1 MRTGIATVCLA
12 GTLREKMQ
20 ACAIAGFDGIEIF
33 EQDLVTSPL
42 RPEDVR
48 KLAAD
53 LGLSL
58 DLYQPFRDFDSVGED
73 LLTANLRRA
82 DAKFRLMSRLGMDTM
97 LLCSNVGT
105 ATVDDDELRAA
116 QLSRLA
122 ELAGEHGVRVAYEAL
137 AWGKYVN
144 DYEHA
149 HRLVEMVDHPNL
161 GTCLDSFHILSRDWD
176 TAPIEAFKAEKIF
189 FVQVADAPKLSMDVL
204 SWSRHYRVF
213 PGEGQFE
220 LAKFMG
226 HVVRAGYTGPVSLE
240 VFNDVF
246 RQSDVERTA
255 VDAMR
260 SLIWLEEQSATWLE
274 ANPATT
280 EDQVTGGATGQ
291 TPGAARRR
299 YPMELA
305 TLPRVAEP
313 AGFNFA
319 EVRAGDTTGLEA
331 LLGQLG
337 FAFNGRHRTKN
348 VQLWTMGHA
357 RVIINEEP
365 SAVGTAVNAASAAA
379 ISAGQPAS
387 AAAISA
393 GQPASAADISALGFD
408 VDSPVIAAAR
418 AQQLKAPAVPRK
430 SQANEEIFQGFA
442 APDSTEIF
450 LCQGNP
456 DGTAAWTR
464 EFGEIPEVPAA
475 GPACGSAVI
484 DHVNLAQ
491 PWQHFDEAVLFYT
504 SALALEPQ
512 PYAEV
517 ASPTGLVR
525 SQVMLTQDRG
535 VRLVLNLAPLLQQ
548 EAAAGTSGTAA
559 SGIGQRRT
567 YQEHVAFAVDDL
579 VATARA
585 ARDRGLDFLQ
595 IPANY
600 YEDLDARFALDA
612 EFLAT
617 LRELNLLYDRDADG
631 EFLHFYTA
639 TVGSVFFEMVE
650 RRGAY
655 DGYGAPN
662 APVRHAVQYDHLH
675 QLTRSS

>member
-20 ACAIAGFDGIEIF
+20 ACAVAGFDGIEIF

-42 RPEDVR
+42 SPEEVR

-53 LGLSL
+53 LGLNL
-58 DLYQPFRDFDSVGED
+58 DLYQPFRDFDSVPED
-73 LLTANLRRA
+73 LLAANLRRA

-105 ATVDDDELRAA
+105 ATIDDDELRAA

-122 ELAGEHGVRVAYEAL
+122 DLAGEHGVKVAYEAL

-149 HRLVEMVDHPNL
+149 HRLVDMVDHPNL

-176 TAPIEAFKAEKIF
+176 TAPIEAFNPEKIF

-213 PGEGQFE
+213 PGEGQFD

-260 SLIWLEEQSATWLE
+260 SLIWLEEQTAAWLE
-274 ANPATT
+274 ANPATA
-280 EDQVTGGATGQ
+280 EGGAASGMAGPA
-291 TPGAARRR
+291 PGARRR

-319 EVRAGDTTGLEA
+319 EMRAGDTAGLET

-337 FAFNGRHRTKN
+337 FAFNGRHRTKD

-357 RVIINEEP
+357 RLIINEEP
-365 SAVGTAVNAASAAA
+365 ADAATAGTATAAA
-379 ISAGQPAS
+379 ISAV
-387 AAAISA
+387 
-393 GQPASAADISALGFD
+393 GFD

-418 AQQLKAPAVPRK
+418 AQQLRAPAVPRK
-430 SQANEEIFQGFA
+430 SQADEEIFQGFA

-464 EFGEIPEVPAA
+464 EFGDGQDLPAA
-475 GPACGSAVI
+475 DRTGNLGAVI

-512 PYAEV
+512 PFAEV

-525 SQVMLTQDRG
+525 SQVMLTKDRG
-535 VRLVLNLAPLLQQ
+535 VRLVLNLAPLIQQ
-548 EAAAGTSGTAA
+548 EGSTPGAAAGTEGTA
-559 SGIGQRRT
+559 GTGHRPG
-567 YQEHVAFAVDDL
+567 YQEHIAFAVDDL

-600 YEDLDARFALDA
+600 YEDLDARFALEP

-675 QLTRSS
+675 QLSSRP

>member
-1 MRTGIATVCLA
+1 MRTGIATVCLS
-12 GTLREKMQ
+12 GTLKEKMH

-42 RPEDVR
+42 SPEDVR
-48 KLAAD
+48 KMAAG
-53 LGLSL
+53 LGLTL
-58 DLYQPFRDFDSVGED
+58 DLYQPFRDFDSVPEE
-73 LLTANLRRA
+73 LLAANLRRA
-82 DAKFRLMSRLGMDTM
+82 EAKFRLMSRLGMDTI
-97 LLCSNVGT
+97 LVCSNVAT
-105 ATVDDDELRAA
+105 AVIDDDDLRAA
-116 QLSRLA
+116 QLFRLA
-122 ELAGEHGVRVAYEAL
+122 ELAGNHGVKVAYEAL

-149 HRLVEMVDHPNL
+149 HAIVETVDHPHL

-176 TAPIEAFKAEKIF
+176 TAPIEQFNPAKIF

-220 LAKFMG
+220 LSKFMG
-226 HVVRAGYTGPVSLE
+226 HVVRAGYAGPVSLE

-260 SLIWLEEQSATWLE
+260 SLIWLEEQSAKWLDAADAPLTGSEE
-274 ANPATT
+274 AGASRPA
-280 EDQVTGGATGQ
+280 G
-291 TPGAARRR
+291 RRR

-305 TLPRVAEP
+305 TLPQVAEP

-319 EVRAGDTTGLEA
+319 EVKAADTAGLEKV
-331 LLGQLG
+331 LGQLG
-337 FAFNGRHRTKN
+337 FEFNGRHRTKD

-357 RVIINEEP
+357 RVIINEQSWAAPE
-365 SAVGTAVNAASAAA
+365 SAPNPAAQVTGPAIAAV
-379 ISAGQPAS
+379 
-387 AAAISA
+387 
-393 GQPASAADISALGFD
+393 GFD

-418 AQQLKAPAVPRK
+418 ARQLKAPAVPRK

-450 LCQGNP
+450 LCQGSP
-456 DGTAAWTR
+456 DGTAAWTH
-464 EFGEIPEVPAA
+464 EFGEGLEVPS
-475 GPACGSAVI
+475 GGTGAVI

-517 ASPTGLVR
+517 PSPTGLVR
-525 SQVMLTQDRG
+525 SQVMLTADRA
-535 VRLVLNLAPLLQQ
+535 VRLVLNLAPVIQQ
-548 EAAAGTSGTAA
+548 DGADAGPGSGT
-559 SGIGQRRT
+559 GHRRT
-567 YQEHVAFAVDDL
+567 YQEHIAFAVDDL

-585 ARDRGLDFLQ
+585 ARDRDLDFLR

-600 YEDLDARFALDA
+600 YEDLDARFGLDPT
-612 EFLAT
+612 FLAT
-617 LRELNLLYDRDADG
+617 LQELNLLYDRDADG

-639 TVGSVFFEMVE
+639 TVGTVFFEMVE
-650 RRGAY
+650 RRGGY

-675 QLTRSS
+675 GPK

>member
-1 MRTGIATVCLA
+1 MRTGIATVCLS
-12 GTLREKMQ
+12 GTLKEKMQ
-20 ACAIAGFDGIEIF
+20 GCAIAGFDGIEIF

-42 RPEDVR
+42 TPEDVR
-48 KLAAD
+48 KMAAD
-53 LGLSL
+53 LGLTL
-58 DLYQPFRDFDSVGED
+58 DLYQPFRDFDSVSED

-82 DAKFRLMSRLGMDTM
+82 EAKFKLMARLGMDTI
-97 LLCSNVGT
+97 LVCSNVAT
-105 ATVDDDELRAA
+105 ASIDSDDLRGEQLGQLAA
-116 QLSRLA
+116 
-122 ELAGEHGVRVAYEAL
+122 LAGDHGVKVAYEAL

-149 HRLVEMVDHPNL
+149 HKLVEAVDHPNL
-161 GTCLDSFHILSRDWD
+161 GTCLDSFHILSRNWD
-176 TAPIEAFKAEKIF
+176 TAPIEAFNPEKIF

-226 HVVRAGYTGPVSLE
+226 HVVRAGYSGPVSLE
-240 VFNDVF
+240 IFNDVF

-260 SLIWLEEQSATWLE
+260 SLIWLEEQSAKWLD
-274 ANPATT
+274 ANAPALS
-280 EDQVTGGATGQ
+280 GAGITAGAVG
-291 TPGAARRR
+291 TPAPGRRR

-305 TLPRVAEP
+305 TLPQVAEP
-313 AGFNFA
+313 AGYNFA
-319 EVRAGDTTGLEA
+319 EVRASDTKGLETV
-331 LLGQLG
+331 LGQLG
-337 FAFNGRHRTKN
+337 FEFNGRHRTKD
-348 VQLWTMGHA
+348 VQLWSMGHA
-357 RVIINEEP
+357 RVIINEAAP
-365 SAVGTAVNAASAAA
+365 ADGDDSVGDASPA
-379 ISAGQPAS
+379 IA
-387 AAAISA
+387 
-393 GQPASAADISALGFD
+393 ALGFD

-430 SQANEEIFQGFA
+430 SQANEEVFQGFA

-450 LCQGNP
+450 LCQGTA

-464 EFGEIPEVPAA
+464 EFGEGLEKPAA
-475 GPACGSAVI
+475 GATAVI

-512 PYAEV
+512 PFAEV
-517 ASPTGLVR
+517 PSPTGLVR
-525 SQVMLTQDRG
+525 SQVMATGDRA
-535 VRLVLNLAPLLQQ
+535 VRLVLNLAPLNQ
-548 EAAAGTSGTAA
+548 
-559 SGIGQRRT
+559 QRRT
-567 YQEHVAFAVDDL
+567 YQEHIAFAVDDL
-579 VATARA
+579 VATARDCKA
-585 ARDRGLDFLQ
+585 RGLEFLQ

-600 YEDLDARFALDA
+600 YEDLDARFGLAPD
-612 EFLAT
+612 FLAI
-617 LRELNLLYDRDADG
+617 LQELNLLYDRDADG

-662 APVRHAVQYDHLH
+662 APVRHAVQYDHLQH
-675 QLTRSS
+675 R

>member
-1 MRTGIATVCLA
+1 MRTGIATVCLS
-12 GTLREKMQ
+12 GTLKEKMQ

-42 RPEDVR
+42 TPEDVR
-48 KLAAD
+48 KMAAD
-53 LGLSL
+53 LGLTL
-58 DLYQPFRDFDSVGED
+58 DLYQPFRDFDSVSGD

-82 DAKFRLMSRLGMDTM
+82 EAKFKLMARLGMDTI
-97 LLCSNVGT
+97 LACSNVAT
-105 ATVDDDELRAA
+105 ASIDSDDLRVEQLGQLAA
-116 QLSRLA
+116 
-122 ELAGEHGVRVAYEAL
+122 LAGDHGVKVAYEAL
-137 AWGKYVN
+137 AWGKYVS

-149 HRLVEMVDHPNL
+149 HKLVEAVDHPNL

-176 TAPIEAFKAEKIF
+176 TAPIEAFSPDKIF

-226 HVVRAGYTGPVSLE
+226 HVVRAGYSGPVSLE
-240 VFNDVF
+240 IFNDVF

-260 SLIWLEEQSATWLE
+260 SLIWLEEQSAKWLDS
-274 ANPATT
+274 AS
-280 EDQVTGGATGQ
+280 DGGTGAGGTVAGGPKV
-291 TPGAARRR
+291 PGRRR

-305 TLPRVAEP
+305 TLPQVAEP
-313 AGFNFA
+313 AGYNFA
-319 EVRAGDTTGLEA
+319 EVKAADTKGLETV
-331 LLGQLG
+331 LGQLG
-337 FAFNGRHRTKN
+337 FEFNGRHRTKD
-348 VQLWTMGHA
+348 VQLWSLGHA
-357 RVIINEEP
+357 RVIVNE
-365 SAVGTAVNAASAAA
+365 AAHVEGVT
-379 ISAGQPAS
+379 SAGDASPAI
-387 AAAISA
+387 A
-393 GQPASAADISALGFD
+393 ALGFD

-430 SQANEEIFQGFA
+430 SQANEEVFQGFA

-450 LCQGNP
+450 LCQGTS
-456 DGTAAWTR
+456 DGTAAWTS
-464 EFGEIPEVPAA
+464 EFGDGLEKPAA
-475 GPACGSAVI
+475 GATAVI

-512 PYAEV
+512 PFAEV
-517 ASPTGLVR
+517 PSPTGLVR
-525 SQVMLTQDRG
+525 SQVMATGDRA
-535 VRLVLNLAPLLQQ
+535 VRLVLNLAPLNQQ
-548 EAAAGTSGTAA
+548 
-559 SGIGQRRT
+559 RKT
-567 YQEHVAFAVDDL
+567 YQEHIAFAVDDL
-579 VATARA
+579 VATARDCKA
-585 ARDRGLDFLQ
+585 RGLEFLQ

-600 YEDLDARFALDA
+600 YEDLDARFGLAPD
-612 EFLAT
+612 FLAT
-617 LRELNLLYDRDADG
+617 LQDLNLLYDRDADG

-662 APVRHAVQYDHLH
+662 APVRHAVQYDHLQH
-675 QLTRSS
+675 R

>member
-1 MRTGIATVCLA
+1 MRTGIATVCLS

-42 RPEDVR
+42 SPEDIR
-48 KLAAD
+48 AMAAD
-53 LGLSL
+53 LGLTL
-58 DLYQPFRDFDSVGED
+58 DLYQPFRDFDSVPEE
-73 LLTANLRRA
+73 LLAGNFRRA
-82 DAKFRLMSRLGMDTM
+82 EAKFRLMSRLGMDTI
-97 LLCSNVGT
+97 LVCSNVAT
-105 ATVDDDELRAA
+105 ASIDDDDLRTE
-116 QLSRLA
+116 QLARLA

-137 AWGKYVN
+137 AWGRYVN

-149 HRLVEMVDHPNL
+149 HRLVARVDHPNL

-176 TAPIEAFKAEKIF
+176 TAPIEALDPEKIF

-204 SWSRHYRVF
+204 SWSRHHRVF

-226 HVVRAGYTGPVSLE
+226 HVVRAGYAGPVSLE

-260 SLIWLEEQSATWLE
+260 SLIWLEEQSAKWL
-274 ANPATT
+274 
-280 EDQVTGGATGQ
+280 TGNA
-291 TPGAARRR
+291 PGAAAGRPAPRRH
-299 YPMELA
+299 PMELA

-319 EVRAGDTTGLEA
+319 EVRATDTAALES

-337 FAFNGRHRTKN
+337 FGFNGRHRSKN
-348 VQLWTMGHA
+348 VQLWTLGQA
-357 RVIINEEP
+357 RIIINEDAPAPAETAIA
-365 SAVGTAVNAASAAA
+365 AV
-379 ISAGQPAS
+379 
-387 AAAISA
+387 
-393 GQPASAADISALGFD
+393 GFD
-408 VDSPVIAAAR
+408 VDSPVLAAAR
-418 AQQLKAPAVPRK
+418 ARQLKAPAVPRT
-430 SQANEEIFQGFA
+430 SRADEEVFQGFA

-450 LCQGNP
+450 LCQGSP
-456 DGTAAWTR
+456 DGTAAWVD
-464 EFGEIPEVPAA
+464 EFGPGHAEPATGGETEGA
-475 GPACGSAVI
+475 RAVI

-504 SALALEPQ
+504 SALALQPQ

-525 SQVMLTQDRG
+525 SQVMATGDRG
-535 VRLVLNLAPLLQQ
+535 VRLVLNLAPLHQQ
-548 EAAAGTSGTAA
+548 EGSAEPAAGSHAP
-559 SGIGQRRT
+559 RRT
-567 YQEHVAFAVDDL
+567 YQEHIAVAVDDL

-585 ARDRGLDFLQ
+585 ARDRGLDFLR

-600 YEDLDARFALDA
+600 YEDLDARFDLDP

-650 RRGAY
+650 RRGRY

-662 APVRHAVQYDHLH
+662 APVRHAVQYDHRH
-675 QLTRSS
+675 QLTRTS

>member
-1 MRTGIATVCLA
+1 MRTGIATVCLS
-12 GTLREKMQ
+12 GTLKEKMQ

-33 EQDLVTSPL
+33 EQDLVTSSL
-42 RPEDVR
+42 SPEDVR
-48 KLAAD
+48 KMAAD
-53 LGLSL
+53 LGLTL
-58 DLYQPFRDFDSVGED
+58 DLYQPFRDFDSVTED
-73 LLTANLRRA
+73 LLAANLRRA
-82 DAKFRLMSRLGMDTM
+82 GAKFRLMSRLGMDTI
-97 LLCSNVGT
+97 LVCTNVAT
-105 ATVDDDELRAA
+105 ASINDDDLRAA
-116 QLSRLA
+116 QLAALA
-122 ELAGEHGVRVAYEAL
+122 DLAGEHGVKVAYEAL

-144 DYEHA
+144 DFEHA

-176 TAPIEAFKAEKIF
+176 TAPIEDINADKIF

-260 SLIWLEEQSATWLE
+260 SLIWLEEQSAKWLDTN
-274 ANPATT
+274 APASF
-280 EDQVTGGATGQ
+280 GGAGGTAAGG
-291 TPGAARRR
+291 PPAPARRR

-305 TLPRVAEP
+305 TLPQVAEP

-319 EVRAGDTTGLEA
+319 EVKAADTGVLETV
-331 LLGQLG
+331 LGQLG
-337 FAFNGRHRTKN
+337 FEFNGRHRTKD

-357 RVIINEEP
+357 RVIINEQAPEAAEP
-365 SAVGTAVNAASAAA
+365 A
-379 ISAGQPAS
+379 IA
-387 AAAISA
+387 
-393 GQPASAADISALGFD
+393 ALGFD
-408 VDSPVIAAAR
+408 VDSPVIASAR
-418 AQQLKAPAVPRK
+418 AQQLKAPVVPRK
-430 SQANEEIFQGFA
+430 SQANEEVFQGFA

-464 EFGEIPEVPAA
+464 EFGEGLEVPSGART
-475 GPACGSAVI
+475 AVI

-504 SALALEPQ
+504 SALALEPL

-517 ASPTGLVR
+517 ASPSGLVR
-525 SQVMLTQDRG
+525 SQVMQTSDRD
-535 VRLVLNLAPLLQQ
+535 VRLVLNLAPVIQQ
-548 EAAAGTSGTAA
+548 DGAEPRTAP
-559 SGIGQRRT
+559 RKT
-567 YQEHVAFAVDDL
+567 YQEHIAFAVDDL

-585 ARDRGLDFLQ
+585 ASNRGLAFLQ
-595 IPANY
+595 IPENY
-600 YEDLDARFALDA
+600 YEDLDARFDLDPG
-612 EFLAT
+612 FLDT
-617 LRELNLLYDRDADG
+617 LRDLNLLYDRDADG

-650 RRGAY
+650 RRGNY

-675 QLTRSS
+675 DLTQTNH

>member
-1 MRTGIATVCLA
+1 MRTGIATVCLS
-12 GTLREKMQ
+12 GTLKEKMQ

-42 RPEDVR
+42 SPEQVR
-48 KLAAD
+48 GMAAD
-53 LGLSL
+53 LGLGL
-58 DLYQPFRDFDSVGED
+58 DLYQPFRDFDGVTPD
-73 LLTANLRRA
+73 LLKANLRRA
-82 DAKFRLMSRLGMDTM
+82 EAKFALMSRLGMDTI
-97 LLCSNVGT
+97 LVCSNVAT
-105 ATVDDDELRAA
+105 ATIDDDGLRAEQLA
-116 QLSRLA
+116 QLA
-122 ELAGEHGVRVAYEAL
+122 GLAGDHGINVAYEAL

-149 HRLVEMVDHPNL
+149 YRLVEMVDHPNL
-161 GTCLDSFHILSRDWD
+161 GTCLDSFHILSRDWE
-176 TAPIEAFKAEKIF
+176 TSHIEAFNPEKIF

-213 PGEGQFE
+213 PGEGQFD

-260 SLIWLEEQSATWLE
+260 SLIWLEEQSAKWLAGNAPE
-274 ANPATT
+274 GAQAA
-280 EDQVTGGATGQ
+280 GGAH
-291 TPGAARRR
+291 RRR

-305 TLPRVAEP
+305 TLPKVNEP

-319 EVRAGDTTGLEA
+319 EVKADDTAQLEK

-337 FAFNGRHRTKN
+337 FEFEGRHRTKD
-348 VQLWTMGHA
+348 VQLWTMGQA
-357 RVIINEEP
+357 RVIINEQAASHTEP
-365 SAVGTAVNAASAAA
+365 SIA
-379 ISAGQPAS
+379 
-387 AAAISA
+387 
-393 GQPASAADISALGFD
+393 ALGFD
-408 VDSPVIAAAR
+408 VDSPVIASAR
-418 AQQLKAPAVPRK
+418 AQQLKAPVVARK
-430 SQANEEIFQGFA
+430 VQADEEVFQGIS

-450 LCQGNP
+450 LCQGSP
-456 DGTAAWTR
+456 DGTAAWTH
-464 EFGEIPEVPAA
+464 EFGEGLEHA
-475 GPACGSAVI
+475 GAGTSAVI

-512 PYAEV
+512 PFAEV
-517 ASPTGLVR
+517 PSPSGLVR
-525 SQVMLTQDRG
+525 SQVMETTDG
-535 VRLVLNLAPLLQQ
+535 AVRLVLNLAPVQQ
-548 EAAAGTSGTAA
+548 A
-559 SGIGQRRT
+559 SGHKT
-567 YQEHVAFAVDDL
+567 YQEHIAFAVDDL

-600 YEDLDARFALDA
+600 YEDLDARFDL
-612 EFLAT
+612 EPGFLAT
-617 LRELNLLYDRDADG
+617 LKELNLLYDRDADG

-650 RRGAY
+650 RRGGY
-655 DGYGAPN
+655 NGYGAPN
-662 APVRHAVQYDHLH
+662 APVRHAVQYDSLH
-675 QLTRSS
+675 P

>member
-1 MRTGIATVCLA
+1 MRTGIATVCLS
-12 GTLREKMQ
+12 GTLKEKMQ

-42 RPEDVR
+42 SPEDVR
-48 KLAAD
+48 KMAAD
-53 LGLSL
+53 LGLTL
-58 DLYQPFRDFDSVGED
+58 DLYQPFRDFDGVTDD
-73 LLTANLRRA
+73 LLAANLRRA
-82 DAKFRLMSRLGMDTM
+82 DAKFRLMSRLGMDTI
-97 LLCSNVGT
+97 LVCSNVAT
-105 ATVDDDELRAA
+105 ATIDDDGLRAK
-116 QLSRLA
+116 QLA
-122 ELAGEHGVRVAYEAL
+122 DLAGLAGNHGVKVAYEAL
-137 AWGKYVN
+137 AWGKHVN

-149 HRLVEMVDHPNL
+149 HRLVEMVDHPSL

-176 TAPIEAFKAEKIF
+176 TAPIEDFNPDKIF

-260 SLIWLEEQSATWLE
+260 SLIWLEEQSAKWLD
-274 ANPATT
+274 ANAANGTAA
-280 EDQVTGGATGQ
+280 DGRAGAK
-291 TPGAARRR
+291 AAGRRR

-305 TLPRVAEP
+305 TLPQVAEP

-319 EVRAGDTTGLEA
+319 EVKAADTAALETV
-331 LLGQLG
+331 LGQLG
-337 FAFNGRHRTKN
+337 FEFNGRHRTKD

-357 RVIINEEP
+357 RVIINEQAP
-365 SAVGTAVNAASAAA
+365 AAGD
-379 ISAGQPAS
+379 SAGSPAP
-387 AAAISA
+387 AIA
-393 GQPASAADISALGFD
+393 ALGFD
-408 VDSPVIAAAR
+408 VDSPVIASAR

-430 SQANEEIFQGFA
+430 VQANEEVFQGFA

-450 LCQGNP
+450 LCQGSP

-464 EFGEIPEVPAA
+464 EFGEGLEVPSGAR
-475 GPACGSAVI
+475 GAVI

-517 ASPTGLVR
+517 ASPSGLVR
-525 SQVMLTQDRG
+525 SQVMQTSDRA

-548 EAAAGTSGTAA
+548 DGT
-559 SGIGQRRT
+559 RHKT
-567 YQEHVAFAVDDL
+567 YQEHIAFAVDDL

-585 ARDRGLDFLQ
+585 ARDRGLAFLQ

-600 YEDLDARFALDA
+600 YEDLDARFGLDPD
-612 EFLAT
+612 FLAT
-617 LRELNLLYDRDADG
+617 LQDLNLLYDRDADG

-650 RRGAY
+650 RRGSY

-675 QLTRSS
+675 HLTK

>member
-1 MRTGIATVCLA
+1 MRTGIATVCLS
-12 GTLREKMQ
+12 GTLKEKMQ

-42 RPEDVR
+42 SPEDVR
-48 KLAAD
+48 TMAAD
-53 LGLSL
+53 LGLTL
-58 DLYQPFRDFDSVGED
+58 DLYQPFRDFDGVTGD
-73 LLTANLRRA
+73 LLAANLRRA
-82 DAKFRLMSRLGMDTM
+82 EAKFRLMSRLGMDTI
-97 LLCSNVGT
+97 LVCSNVAT
-105 ATVDDDELRAA
+105 ATIDDDDLRAS
-116 QLSRLA
+116 QLAALA
-122 ELAGEHGVRVAYEAL
+122 ELAGEHGVKVAYEAL

-149 HRLVEMVDHPNL
+149 HRLVEMVDHANL

-176 TAPIEAFKAEKIF
+176 TAPIEDINADKIF

-260 SLIWLEEQSATWLE
+260 SLIWLEEQSAKWLDSSVGS
-274 ANPATT
+274 AA
-280 EDQVTGGATGQ
+280 GAAGTQ
-291 TPGAARRR
+291 TSARRR

-305 TLPRVAEP
+305 TLPQVAEP

-319 EVRAGDTTGLEA
+319 EVKAADTGVLETV
-331 LLGQLG
+331 LGQLG
-337 FAFNGRHRTKN
+337 FEFNGRHRTKD

-357 RVIINEEP
+357 RVIINEQAPEAAEP
-365 SAVGTAVNAASAAA
+365 A
-379 ISAGQPAS
+379 IA
-387 AAAISA
+387 
-393 GQPASAADISALGFD
+393 ALGFD
-408 VDSPVIAAAR
+408 VDSPVIASAR
-418 AQQLKAPAVPRK
+418 AQQLKAPVVPRK
-430 SQANEEIFQGFA
+430 SQANEEVFQGFA

-456 DGTAAWTR
+456 DGTAAWTA
-464 EFGEIPEVPAA
+464 EFGQSPESGAA
-475 GPACGSAVI
+475 GAVPSGARAVI

-504 SALALEPQ
+504 SALALEPL

-517 ASPTGLVR
+517 ASPSGLVR
-525 SQVMLTQDRG
+525 SQVMQTADRD
-535 VRLVLNLAPLLQQ
+535 VRLVLNLAPLIQQ
-548 EAAAGTSGTAA
+548 EGA
-559 SGIGQRRT
+559 RKN
-567 YQEHVAFAVDDL
+567 YQEHIAFAVDDL

-585 ARDRGLDFLQ
+585 ARDRGLAFLQ
-595 IPANY
+595 IPENY
-600 YEDLDARFALDA
+600 YEDLAARFDLDPG
-612 EFLAT
+612 FLAT

-650 RRGAY
+650 RRGNY

-675 QLTRSS
+675 QLTPTDR

>member
-1 MRTGIATVCLA
+1 MRTGIATVCLS
-12 GTLREKMQ
+12 GTLKEKMQ

-42 RPEDVR
+42 APEDVR

-53 LGLSL
+53 LGLTL
-58 DLYQPFRDFDSVGED
+58 DLYQPFRDFDSVEED
-73 LLTANLRRA
+73 LLAANLRRA
-82 DAKFRLMSRLGMDTM
+82 EAKFKLMARLGMDTI
-97 LLCSNVGT
+97 LVCSNVAT
-105 ATVDDDELRAA
+105 ASIDSDDLRAE
-116 QLSRLA
+116 QLGRLA
-122 ELAGEHGVRVAYEAL
+122 TLAGDHGVKVAYEAL
-137 AWGKYVN
+137 AWGKYVS

-149 HRLVEMVDHPNL
+149 HKLVEAVDHPNL
-161 GTCLDSFHILSRDWD
+161 GTCLDSFHILSRNWD
-176 TAPIEAFKAEKIF
+176 TAPIEAFNPEKIF

-226 HVVRAGYTGPVSLE
+226 HVVRAGYSGPVSLE
-240 VFNDVF
+240 IFNDVF

-260 SLIWLEEQSATWLE
+260 SLIWLEEQSAKWLD
-274 ANPATT
+274 ANAPALAAA
-280 EDQVTGGATGQ
+280 GAAGN
-291 TPGAARRR
+291 GAAGPKASARRR

-305 TLPRVAEP
+305 TLPQVAEP
-313 AGFNFA
+313 AGYNFA
-319 EVRAGDTTGLEA
+319 EVRAADSKVLETV
-331 LLGQLG
+331 LGQLG
-337 FAFNGRHRTKN
+337 FEFNGRHRTKD

-357 RVIINEEP
+357 RVIINEQAATHAEP
-365 SAVGTAVNAASAAA
+365 A
-379 ISAGQPAS
+379 IA
-387 AAAISA
+387 
-393 GQPASAADISALGFD
+393 ALGFD
-408 VDSPVIAAAR
+408 VESPVIAAAR

-450 LCQGNP
+450 LCQGSP

-464 EFGEIPEVPAA
+464 EFGEGLEVPAA
-475 GPACGSAVI
+475 GATAVI

-512 PYAEV
+512 PFAEV
-517 ASPTGLVR
+517 PSPTGLVR
-525 SQVMLTQDRG
+525 SQVMLTADRS
-535 VRLVLNLAPLLQQ
+535 VRLVLNLAPLMQQ
-548 EAAAGTSGTAA
+548 DGA
-559 SGIGQRRT
+559 SGAGSATGTGARRT
-567 YQEHVAFAVDDL
+567 YQEHIAFAVDDL
-579 VATARA
+579 VATAWDCKA
-585 ARDRGLDFLQ
+585 RGLEFLQ

-600 YEDLDARFALDA
+600 YEDLDARFGLAPD
-612 EFLAT
+612 FLAT
-617 LRELNLLYDRDADG
+617 LQELNLLYDRDADG

-662 APVRHAVQYDHLH
+662 APVRHAVQYDHL
-675 QLTRSS
+675 QQRSPMLLP

>member
-1 MRTGIATVCLA
+1 MRTGIATVCLS
-12 GTLREKMQ
+12 GTLKEKMQ

-42 RPEDVR
+42 SPEDVR
-48 KLAAD
+48 TMAAD
-53 LGLSL
+53 LGLTL
-58 DLYQPFRDFDSVGED
+58 DLYQPFRDFDGVTGD
-73 LLTANLRRA
+73 LLAANLRRA
-82 DAKFRLMSRLGMDTM
+82 EAKFRLMSRLGMDTI
-97 LLCSNVGT
+97 LVCSNVAT
-105 ATVDDDELRAA
+105 ATIDDDDLRAS
-116 QLSRLA
+116 QLAALA
-122 ELAGEHGVRVAYEAL
+122 ELAGEHGVKVAYEAL

-149 HRLVEMVDHPNL
+149 HRLVEMVDHANL

-176 TAPIEAFKAEKIF
+176 TAPIEGINADKIF

-260 SLIWLEEQSATWLE
+260 SLIWLEEQSAKWLDSSVGS
-274 ANPATT
+274 AA
-280 EDQVTGGATGQ
+280 GAAGTQ
-291 TPGAARRR
+291 TSARRR

-305 TLPRVAEP
+305 TLPQVAEP

-319 EVRAGDTTGLEA
+319 EVKAADTGVLETV
-331 LLGQLG
+331 LGQLG
-337 FAFNGRHRTKN
+337 FEFNGRHRTKD

-357 RVIINEEP
+357 RVIINEQAPEAAEP
-365 SAVGTAVNAASAAA
+365 A
-379 ISAGQPAS
+379 IA
-387 AAAISA
+387 
-393 GQPASAADISALGFD
+393 ALGFD
-408 VDSPVIAAAR
+408 VDSPVIASAR
-418 AQQLKAPAVPRK
+418 AQQLKAPVVPRK
-430 SQANEEIFQGFA
+430 SQANEEVFQGFA

-456 DGTAAWTR
+456 DGTAAWTA
-464 EFGEIPEVPAA
+464 EFGQSPESGAAGEVPSGAR
-475 GPACGSAVI
+475 AVI

-504 SALALEPQ
+504 SALALEPL

-517 ASPTGLVR
+517 ASPSGLVR
-525 SQVMLTQDRG
+525 SQVMQTADRD
-535 VRLVLNLAPLLQQ
+535 VRLVLNLAPLIQQ
-548 EAAAGTSGTAA
+548 EGA
-559 SGIGQRRT
+559 RKN
-567 YQEHVAFAVDDL
+567 YQEHIAFAVDDL

-585 ARDRGLDFLQ
+585 ARDRGLAFLQ
-595 IPANY
+595 IPENY
-600 YEDLDARFALDA
+600 YEDLAARFDLDPG
-612 EFLAT
+612 FLAT

-650 RRGAY
+650 RRGNY

-675 QLTRSS
+675 QLTPTNR

>member
-1 MRTGIATVCLA
+1 MRTGIATVCLS
-12 GTLREKMQ
+12 GTLKEKMQ

-42 RPEDVR
+42 SPEDIR
-48 KLAAD
+48 KMAAD
-53 LGLSL
+53 LGLGL
-58 DLYQPFRDFDSVGED
+58 DLYQPFRDFDGVTPD
-73 LLTANLRRA
+73 LLKANLKRA
-82 DAKFRLMSRLGMDTM
+82 EAKFKLMARLGMDTI
-97 LLCSNVGT
+97 LVCSNVAT
-105 ATVDDDELRAA
+105 ATIDDDQLRAEQLA
-116 QLSRLA
+116 QLA
-122 ELAGEHGVRVAYEAL
+122 ALAGDHGVKVAYEAL
-137 AWGKYVN
+137 AWGKHVN

-149 HRLVEMVDHPNL
+149 YRLVEAVDHPNL

-176 TAPIEAFKAEKIF
+176 TAPIEDINADKIF

-260 SLIWLEEQSATWLE
+260 SLIWLEEQSAKWL
-274 ANPATT
+274 ASN
-280 EDQVTGGATGQ
+280 
-291 TPGAARRR
+291 AAAAGTSEQKAAGRRR

-305 TLPRVAEP
+305 TLPKVNEP

-319 EVRAGDTTGLEA
+319 EVKADDTAQLEK

-337 FAFNGRHRTKN
+337 FEFEGRHRTKD
-348 VQLWTMGHA
+348 VQLWTMGQA
-357 RVIINEEP
+357 RVIINEQAALHTEP
-365 SAVGTAVNAASAAA
+365 A
-379 ISAGQPAS
+379 IA
-387 AAAISA
+387 
-393 GQPASAADISALGFD
+393 ALGFD
-408 VDSPVIAAAR
+408 VDSPVIACAR
-418 AQQLKAPAVPRK
+418 AQQLKAPVVSRK
-430 SQANEEIFQGFA
+430 VQADEEVFQGIS

-450 LCQGNP
+450 LCQGSP
-456 DGTAAWTR
+456 DGTAAWTQ
-464 EFGEIPEVPAA
+464 EFGEGLEHPRAA
-475 GPACGSAVI
+475 RTAVI

-512 PYAEV
+512 PFAEV
-517 ASPTGLVR
+517 PSPSGLVR
-525 SQVMLTQDRG
+525 SQVMQASNG
-535 VRLVLNLAPLLQQ
+535 AVRLVLNLAPVQQ
-548 EAAAGTSGTAA
+548 A
-559 SGIGQRRT
+559 SAPKT
-567 YQEHVAFAVDDL
+567 YQEHIAFAVDDL
-579 VATARA
+579 MATARS
-585 ARDRGLDFLQ
+585 ARERGLEFLQ

-600 YEDLDARFALDA
+600 YEDLDARFDL
-612 EFLAT
+612 EPGFLET
-617 LRELNLLYDRDADG
+617 LQELNLLYDRDANG

-650 RRGAY
+650 RRGNY

-662 APVRHAVQYDHLH
+662 APVRHAVQYDSLH
-675 QLTRSS
+675 RA

>member
-1 MRTGIATVCLA
+1 MRTGIATVCLS

-20 ACAIAGFDGIEIF
+20 ACAVAGFDGIEIF
-33 EQDLVTSPL
+33 EQDLVTSAL
-42 RPEDVR
+42 SPEDVR

-53 LGLSL
+53 LGLGL
-58 DLYQPFRDFDSVGED
+58 DLYQPFRDFDSVPEE
-73 LLTANLRRA
+73 LLGANLRRA
-82 DAKFRLMSRLGMDTM
+82 DAKFRLMSRLGMDTI
-97 LLCSNVGT
+97 LVCSNVGT
-105 ATVDDDELRAA
+105 ATIDDEDLRAA
-116 QLSRLA
+116 QLARLA
-122 ELAGEHGVRVAYEAL
+122 VLAGDHGVKVAYEAL

-149 HRLVEMVDHPNL
+149 HRLVGMVDHPNL

-176 TAPIEAFKAEKIF
+176 TAPIEGFNADKIF
-189 FVQVADAPKLSMDVL
+189 FVQLADAPKLSMDVL

-213 PGEGQFE
+213 PGEGQFD

-226 HVVRAGYTGPVSLE
+226 HVVRAGYAGPVSLE

-260 SLIWLEEQSATWLE
+260 SLIWLEEQSAQWLQG
-274 ANPATT
+274 NPAP
-280 EDQVTGGATGQ
+280 D
-291 TPGAARRR
+291 GAAADAAGGTRPAPRRR
-299 YPMELA
+299 YPMELS
-305 TLPRVAEP
+305 TLPQVAEP

-319 EVRAGDTTGLEA
+319 EVRAADTAGLET

-365 SAVGTAVNAASAAA
+365 AESFGAAA
-379 ISAGQPAS
+379 APA
-387 AAAISA
+387 IT
-393 GQPASAADISALGFD
+393 GVGFD
-408 VDSPVIAAAR
+408 VGSPVIAAAR

-430 SQANEEIFQGFA
+430 SQADEEVFQGFA

-450 LCQGNP
+450 LCQGSP

-464 EFGEIPEVPAA
+464 EFGEGLDAPAA
-475 GPACGSAVI
+475 GRTGEQGAVI

-535 VRLVLNLAPLLQQ
+535 VRLVLNLAPLLHQDG
-548 EAAAGTSGTAA
+548 AAAEAGGT
-559 SGIGQRRT
+559 GQRRT

-600 YEDLDARFALDA
+600 YEDLDARFALEPD
-612 EFLAT
+612 FLAT
-617 LRELNLLYDRDADG
+617 LRELNLLYDRDGDG

-662 APVRHAVQYDHLH
+662 APVRHAVQYDHQH
-675 QLTRSS
+675 QLKLTT

>member
-1 MRTGIATVCLA
+1 MRTGIATVCLS
-12 GTLREKMQ
+12 GTLKEKMQ

-42 RPEDVR
+42 SPESVR
-48 KLAAD
+48 SMAAD
-53 LGLSL
+53 LGLRL
-58 DLYQPFRDFDSVGED
+58 DLYQPFRDFDGVTPD
-73 LLTANLRRA
+73 LLKANLRRA
-82 DAKFRLMSRLGMDTM
+82 EAKFKLMSRLGMDTI
-97 LLCSNVGT
+97 LVCTNVAT
-105 ATVDDDELRAA
+105 ATIDDDGLRAS
-116 QLSRLA
+116 QLSELA
-122 ELAGEHGVRVAYEAL
+122 ELAGDHGVKVAYEAL

-149 HRLVEMVDHPNL
+149 YRLVEMVDHPNL

-176 TAPIEAFKAEKIF
+176 TAPIEKIDAEKIF

-260 SLIWLEEQSATWLE
+260 SLIWLEEQSANWLAAGPE
-274 ANPATT
+274 GTAS
-280 EDQVTGGATGQ
+280 GGA
-291 TPGAARRR
+291 ASRRR

-305 TLPRVAEP
+305 TLPKVSEP

-319 EVRAGDTTGLEA
+319 EVKADDTVQLEK

-337 FAFNGRHRTKN
+337 FAFEGRHRTKD
-348 VQLWTMGHA
+348 VQLWTMGQA
-357 RVIINEEP
+357 RVIINEQ
-365 SAVGTAVNAASAAA
+365 AASHAEPA
-379 ISAGQPAS
+379 IA
-387 AAAISA
+387 
-393 GQPASAADISALGFD
+393 ALGFD
-408 VDSPVIAAAR
+408 VASPVIASAR
-418 AQQLKAPAVPRK
+418 AQQLKAPVVARRV
-430 SQANEEIFQGFA
+430 QADEEVFQGIS

-450 LCQGNP
+450 LCQGSP
-456 DGTAAWTR
+456 DGTAAWTH
-464 EFGEIPEVPAA
+464 EFGEGLERTGLPQT
-475 GPACGSAVI
+475 AVI

-512 PYAEV
+512 PFAEV
-517 ASPTGLVR
+517 PSPSGLVR
-525 SQVMLTQDRG
+525 SQVMQTSDAA
-535 VRLVLNLAPLLQQ
+535 VRLVLNLAPVQQ
-548 EAAAGTSGTAA
+548 AQNEA
-559 SGIGQRRT
+559 RKT
-567 YQEHVAFAVDDL
+567 YQEHIAFAVDDL
-579 VATARA
+579 VAAARA
-585 ARDRGLDFLQ
+585 ARDRGLEFLQ

-600 YEDLDARFALDA
+600 YEDLDARFDLEPA
-612 EFLAT
+612 FLAT
-617 LRELNLLYDRDADG
+617 LKELNLLYDRDADG

-650 RRGAY
+650 RRGSY

-662 APVRHAVQYDHLH
+662 APVRHAVQYDSLH
-675 QLTRSS
+675 RT

>member
-1 MRTGIATVCLA
+1 MRTGIATVCLS
-12 GTLREKMQ
+12 GTLKEKMQ

-33 EQDLVTSPL
+33 EQDLVTSSL
-42 RPEDVR
+42 SPEDIR
-48 KLAAD
+48 KMAAD
-53 LGLSL
+53 LGLGL
-58 DLYQPFRDFDSVGED
+58 DLYQPFRDFDGVTPE
-73 LLTANLRRA
+73 LLQANLKRA
-82 DAKFRLMSRLGMDTM
+82 EAKFKLMARLGMDTI
-97 LLCSNVGT
+97 LVCSNVAT
-105 ATVDDDELRAA
+105 ATIDDDQLRAE
-116 QLSRLA
+116 QLTKLA
-122 ELAGEHGVRVAYEAL
+122 ELAGDHGVKVAYEAL
-137 AWGKYVN
+137 AWGKHVN

-149 HRLVEMVDHPNL
+149 YRLVEAVDHPNL

-176 TAPIEAFKAEKIF
+176 TAPIEDINADKIF

-260 SLIWLEEQSATWLE
+260 SLIWLEEQSAKWLASNAE
-274 ANPATT
+274 AAS
-280 EDQVTGGATGQ
+280 EQK
-291 TPGAARRR
+291 AASRRR

-305 TLPRVAEP
+305 TLPKVNEP

-319 EVRAGDTTGLEA
+319 EVKADDTAQLEK

-337 FAFNGRHRTKN
+337 FEFEGRHRTKD
-348 VQLWTMGHA
+348 VQLWTMGQA
-357 RVIINEEP
+357 RVIINEQAALHTEP
-365 SAVGTAVNAASAAA
+365 A
-379 ISAGQPAS
+379 IA
-387 AAAISA
+387 
-393 GQPASAADISALGFD
+393 ALGFD
-408 VDSPVIAAAR
+408 VDSPVIASAR
-418 AQQLKAPAVPRK
+418 AQQLKAPVVSRK
-430 SQANEEIFQGFA
+430 VQADEEVFQGIS

-450 LCQGNP
+450 LCQGSP
-456 DGTAAWTR
+456 DGTAAWTQ
-464 EFGEIPEVPAA
+464 EFGEGLERPRAA
-475 GPACGSAVI
+475 RTAVI

-512 PYAEV
+512 PFAEV
-517 ASPTGLVR
+517 PSPSGLVR
-525 SQVMLTQDRG
+525 SQVMQASNG
-535 VRLVLNLAPLLQQ
+535 AVRLVLNLAPVQQ
-548 EAAAGTSGTAA
+548 A
-559 SGIGQRRT
+559 SGPKT
-567 YQEHVAFAVDDL
+567 YQEHIAFAVDDL
-579 VATARA
+579 VATARS
-585 ARDRGLDFLQ
+585 ARERGLEFLQ

-600 YEDLDARFALDA
+600 YEDLDARFDL
-612 EFLAT
+612 EPGFLAT
-617 LRELNLLYDRDADG
+617 LKELNLLYDRDANG

-650 RRGAY
+650 RRGDY

-662 APVRHAVQYDHLH
+662 APVRHAVQYDSLH
-675 QLTRSS
+675 RA

>member
-1 MRTGIATVCLA
+1 MRTGIATVCLS
-12 GTLREKMQ
+12 GTLKEKMQ

-33 EQDLVTSPL
+33 EQDLVTSSL
-42 RPEDVR
+42 SPEDTR
-48 KLAAD
+48 KMAAD
-53 LGLSL
+53 LGLTL
-58 DLYQPFRDFDSVGED
+58 DLYQPFRDFDSVSED
-73 LLTANLRRA
+73 LLAANLRRA
-82 DAKFRLMSRLGMDTM
+82 EAKFRLMSRLGMDTI
-97 LLCSNVGT
+97 LVCSNVGT
-105 ATVDDDELRAA
+105 ATIDDDGLRAE
-116 QLSRLA
+116 QLARLA
-122 ELAGEHGVRVAYEAL
+122 GLAGDHGVKVAYEAL

-149 HRLVEMVDHPNL
+149 HRLVEAVDHPNL

-176 TAPIEAFKAEKIF
+176 TAPIEAFNADKVF
-189 FVQVADAPKLSMDVL
+189 FVQVADAPKLTMDVL

-260 SLIWLEEQSATWLE
+260 SLIWLEEQSAKWLD
-274 ANPATT
+274 ANAPSGAASGPA
-280 EDQVTGGATGQ
+280 VPAGTGA
-291 TPGAARRR
+291 AARRR

-305 TLPRVAEP
+305 TLPQVAEP

-319 EVRAGDTTGLEA
+319 EVKAADTAGLEQV
-331 LLGQLG
+331 LGQLG
-337 FAFNGRHRTKN
+337 FEFNGRHRTKD

-357 RVIINEEP
+357 RVIINEQDP
-365 SAVGTAVNAASAAA
+365 SGGAGSDSSPA
-379 ISAGQPAS
+379 IA
-387 AAAISA
+387 
-393 GQPASAADISALGFD
+393 ALGFD

-430 SQANEEIFQGFA
+430 SQANEEVFQGFA

-450 LCQGNP
+450 LCQGSP
-456 DGTAAWTR
+456 DGTAAWTH
-464 EFGEIPEVPAA
+464 EFGAGLEVPA
-475 GPACGSAVI
+475 GTRSAVI

-512 PYAEV
+512 PFAEV
-517 ASPTGLVR
+517 PSPSGLVR
-525 SQVMLTQDRG
+525 SQVMLTADRA
-535 VRLVLNLAPLLQQ
+535 VRLVLNLAPVIQQ
-548 EAAAGTSGTAA
+548 DGADAGTAH
-559 SGIGQRRT
+559 RKT
-567 YQEHVAFAVDDL
+567 YQEHIAFAVDDL

-585 ARDRGLDFLQ
+585 ARGRGLDFLG

-600 YEDLDARFALDA
+600 YEDLDARFDLDPA
-612 EFLAT
+612 FLAT

-650 RRGAY
+650 RRGGY

-675 QLTRSS
+675 QLNRTT

>member
-1 MRTGIATVCLA
+1 MRTGIATVCLS
-12 GTLREKMQ
+12 GTLKEKMQ

-42 RPEDVR
+42 SPEDIR
-48 KLAAD
+48 KMAAD
-53 LGLSL
+53 LGLGL
-58 DLYQPFRDFDSVGED
+58 DLYQPFRDFDGVTPD
-73 LLTANLRRA
+73 LLKANLKRA
-82 DAKFRLMSRLGMDTM
+82 EAKFKLMARLGMDTI
-97 LLCSNVGT
+97 LVCSNVAT
-105 ATVDDDELRAA
+105 ATIDDDQLRAE
-116 QLSRLA
+116 QLALLA
-122 ELAGEHGVRVAYEAL
+122 ALAGDHGVKVAYEAL
-137 AWGKYVN
+137 AWGKHVN

-149 HRLVEMVDHPNL
+149 YRLVEAVDHPNL

-176 TAPIEAFKAEKIF
+176 TAPIEDINADKIF

-260 SLIWLEEQSATWLE
+260 SLIWLEEQSAKWLAGTSAE
-274 ANPATT
+274 T
-280 EDQVTGGATGQ
+280 
-291 TPGAARRR
+291 AAAGTSEQKAAGRRR

-305 TLPRVAEP
+305 TLPKVNEP

-319 EVRAGDTTGLEA
+319 EVKADDTAQLEK

-337 FAFNGRHRTKN
+337 FEFEGRHRTKD
-348 VQLWTMGHA
+348 VQLWTMGQA
-357 RVIINEEP
+357 RVIINEQAALHTEP
-365 SAVGTAVNAASAAA
+365 A
-379 ISAGQPAS
+379 IA
-387 AAAISA
+387 
-393 GQPASAADISALGFD
+393 ALGFD
-408 VDSPVIAAAR
+408 VDSPVIASAR
-418 AQQLKAPAVPRK
+418 AQQLKAPVVSRK
-430 SQANEEIFQGFA
+430 VQADEEVFQGIS

-450 LCQGNP
+450 LCQGSP
-456 DGTAAWTR
+456 DGTAAWTQ
-464 EFGEIPEVPAA
+464 EFGEGLEHPRAA
-475 GPACGSAVI
+475 QTAVI

-512 PYAEV
+512 PFAEV
-517 ASPTGLVR
+517 PSPSGLVR
-525 SQVMLTQDRG
+525 SQVMQASNG
-535 VRLVLNLAPLLQQ
+535 AVRLVLNLAPVQQ
-548 EAAAGTSGTAA
+548 A
-559 SGIGQRRT
+559 SAPKT
-567 YQEHVAFAVDDL
+567 YQEHIAFAVDDL
-579 VATARA
+579 VATARS
-585 ARDRGLDFLQ
+585 ARERGLEFLQ

-600 YEDLDARFALDA
+600 YEDLDARFDL
-612 EFLAT
+612 EPGFLAT
-617 LRELNLLYDRDADG
+617 LKELNLLYDRDANG

-650 RRGAY
+650 RRGNY

-662 APVRHAVQYDHLH
+662 APVRHAVQYDSLH
-675 QLTRSS
+675 RA

>member
-1 MRTGIATVCLA
+1 MRTGIATVCLS

-20 ACAIAGFDGIEIF
+20 ACAAAGFDGIEIF

-42 RPEDVR
+42 TPEEIRVM
-48 KLAAD
+48 AAD
-53 LGLSL
+53 LGLGL
-58 DLYQPFRDFDSVGED
+58 DLYQPFRDFDSVPGD
-73 LLTANLRRA
+73 LLAANLRRA
-82 DAKFRLMSRLGMDTM
+82 DAKFRLMSRLGMDTV
-97 LLCSNVGT
+97 LVCSNVAT
-105 ATVDDDELRAA
+105 ASIDDDGLRAEQLAALAALA
-116 QLSRLA
+116 QD
-122 ELAGEHGVRVAYEAL
+122 HGVKVAYEAL

-149 HRLVEMVDHPNL
+149 HRLVTAVDHPSL

-176 TAPIEAFKAEKIF
+176 TAPIESFAPEKIF
-189 FVQVADAPKLSMDVL
+189 FVQVADAPRLSMDVL

-220 LAKFMG
+220 LAKFLG

-246 RQSDVERTA
+246 RQSDVDRTA

-260 SLIWLEEQSATWLE
+260 SLIWLEEQGAQWLDAHPAAGGTAE
-274 ANPATT
+274 AARS
-280 EDQVTGGATGQ
+280 GAF
-291 TPGAARRR
+291 PARRR

-305 TLPRVAEP
+305 TLPQVAEP

-319 EVRAGDTTGLEA
+319 EVAAAETAGLET

-337 FAFNGRHRTKN
+337 FAFNGRHRTKD
-348 VQLWTMGHA
+348 VQLWTMGQA
-357 RVIINEEP
+357 RVIINEVP
-365 SAVGTAVNAASAAA
+365 APGSGAPAA
-379 ISAGQPAS
+379 PA
-387 AAAISA
+387 
-393 GQPASAADISALGFD
+393 ISALGFD
-408 VDSPVIAAAR
+408 VDSPVVAAAR
-418 AQQLKAPAVPRK
+418 AQQLKAPSVPRK
-430 SQANEEIFQGFA
+430 SQADEEIFQGFA

-450 LCQGNP
+450 LCQGSP
-456 DGTAAWTR
+456 DGTAVWTR
-464 EFGEIPEVPAA
+464 EFGEGLDHMAPAGAGGPAA
-475 GPACGSAVI
+475 LI

-504 SALALEPQ
+504 SALALEAQ

-525 SQVMLTQDRG
+525 SQVMATGDRG
-535 VRLVLNLAPLLQQ
+535 VRLVLNLAPLIQRDGGAP
-548 EAAAGTSGTAA
+548 EDASAGPERTGR
-559 SGIGQRRT
+559 RRT
-567 YQEHVAFAVDDL
+567 YQEHIAFAVDDL

-585 ARDRGLDFLQ
+585 AKARGLEFLQ
-595 IPANY
+595 IPDNY
-600 YEDLDARFALDA
+600 YEDLDARFALDPA
-612 EFLAT
+612 FLAT

-650 RRGAY
+650 RRGGY

-675 QLTRSS
+675 QLATT

>member
-1 MRTGIATVCLA
+1 MRTGIATVCLS
-12 GTLREKMQ
+12 GTLKEKMQ

-42 RPEDVR
+42 SPEDVR
-48 KLAAD
+48 KMAAD
-53 LGLSL
+53 LGLGL
-58 DLYQPFRDFDSVGED
+58 DLYQPFRDFDGVTPD
-73 LLTANLRRA
+73 LLKANLRRA
-82 DAKFRLMSRLGMDTM
+82 EAKFGLMSRLGMDTI
-97 LLCSNVGT
+97 LVCSNVAT
-105 ATVDDDELRAA
+105 ATIDDDGLRASQLA
-116 QLSRLA
+116 QLA
-122 ELAGEHGVRVAYEAL
+122 GLAGDHGIKVAYEAL
-137 AWGKYVN
+137 AWGRYVN

-149 HRLVEMVDHPNL
+149 YRLVEMVDHPNL

-176 TAPIEAFKAEKIF
+176 TAPIEKIKADKIF

-260 SLIWLEEQSATWLE
+260 SLIWLEEQSAKWLAAADAE
-274 ANPATT
+274 G
-280 EDQVTGGATGQ
+280 TGGA
-291 TPGAARRR
+291 ALRRR

-305 TLPRVAEP
+305 TLPKVNEP

-319 EVRAGDTTGLEA
+319 EVKADDTAQLEK

-337 FAFNGRHRTKN
+337 FAFQGRHRTKD
-348 VQLWTMGHA
+348 VQLWTMGQA
-357 RVIINEEP
+357 RVIINEQAALHAEP
-365 SAVGTAVNAASAAA
+365 A
-379 ISAGQPAS
+379 IA
-387 AAAISA
+387 
-393 GQPASAADISALGFD
+393 ALGFD
-408 VDSPVIAAAR
+408 VDSPVIASAR
-418 AQQLKAPAVPRK
+418 AQQLKAPVVARK
-430 SQANEEIFQGFA
+430 VQADEEVFQGIS

-450 LCQGNP
+450 LCQGSP

-464 EFGEIPEVPAA
+464 EFGEGLEHPSS
-475 GPACGSAVI
+475 GTSAVI

-512 PYAEV
+512 PFAEV
-517 ASPTGLVR
+517 PSPSGLVR
-525 SQVMLTQDRG
+525 SQVMQTSDG
-535 VRLVLNLAPLLQQ
+535 AVRLVLNLAPVQQ
-548 EAAAGTSGTAA
+548 AQSEV
-559 SGIGQRRT
+559 RKT
-567 YQEHVAFAVDDL
+567 YQEHIAFAVEDL
-579 VATARA
+579 VATARE
-585 ARDRGLDFLQ
+585 ARRRGLEFLQ

-600 YEDLDARFALDA
+600 YEDLDARFDL
-612 EFLAT
+612 EPGFLAT
-617 LRELNLLYDRDADG
+617 LRELNLLYDRDGDG

-650 RRGAY
+650 RRGNY

-662 APVRHAVQYDHLH
+662 APVRHAVQYDSLH
-675 QLTRSS
+675 RP

>member
-1 MRTGIATVCLA
+1 MRTGIATVCLS
-12 GTLREKMQ
+12 GTLKEKMQ

-33 EQDLVTSPL
+33 EQDLVTSSL
-42 RPEDVR
+42 SPEDVR
-48 KLAAD
+48 KMAAD
-53 LGLSL
+53 LGLTL
-58 DLYQPFRDFDSVGED
+58 DLYQPFRDFDSVTED
-73 LLTANLRRA
+73 LLAANLRRA
-82 DAKFRLMSRLGMDTM
+82 EAKFRLMSRLGMDTI
-97 LLCSNVGT
+97 LVCTNVAT
-105 ATVDDDELRAA
+105 AAIDDDDLRAT
-116 QLSRLA
+116 QLAALA
-122 ELAGEHGVRVAYEAL
+122 DLAGEYGVKVAYEAL

-176 TAPIEAFKAEKIF
+176 TAPIENINAEKIF

-260 SLIWLEEQSATWLE
+260 SLIWLEEQSAKWLDT
-274 ANPATT
+274 ASS
-280 EDQVTGGATGQ
+280 GGAA
-291 TPGAARRR
+291 GAAGTAVGGPQAPARRR

-305 TLPRVAEP
+305 TLPQVAEP

-319 EVRAGDTTGLEA
+319 EVKAADTGVLEKV
-331 LLGQLG
+331 LGQLG
-337 FAFNGRHRTKN
+337 FEFNGRHRTKD

-357 RVIINEEP
+357 RVIINEQAP
-365 SAVGTAVNAASAAA
+365 AAA
-379 ISAGQPAS
+379 EPAI
-387 AAAISA
+387 A
-393 GQPASAADISALGFD
+393 ALGFD
-408 VDSPVIAAAR
+408 VDSPVIASAR
-418 AQQLKAPAVPRK
+418 AQQLKAPVVPRK
-430 SQANEEIFQGFA
+430 SQANEEVFQGFA

-450 LCQGNP
+450 LCQGSP

-464 EFGEIPEVPAA
+464 EFGEGLEVPSGART
-475 GPACGSAVI
+475 AVI

-517 ASPTGLVR
+517 ASPSGLVR
-525 SQVMLTQDRG
+525 SQVMQTTDRD
-535 VRLVLNLAPLLQQ
+535 VRLVLNLAPVIQQ
-548 EAAAGTSGTAA
+548 DGADSGTAP
-559 SGIGQRRT
+559 RRT
-567 YQEHVAFAVDDL
+567 YQEHIAFAVDDL

-585 ARDRGLDFLQ
+585 ARDRGLAFLQ
-595 IPANY
+595 IPENY
-600 YEDLDARFALDA
+600 YEDLDARFDLEPGFLD
-612 EFLAT
+612 T
-617 LRELNLLYDRDADG
+617 LRDLNLLYDRDADG

-650 RRGAY
+650 RRGNY

-675 QLTRSS
+675 DLTK

>member
-1 MRTGIATVCLA
+1 MRTGIATVCLS
-12 GTLREKMQ
+12 GTLKEKMQ

-42 RPEDVR
+42 SPEDVR
-48 KLAAD
+48 RMAAD
-53 LGLSL
+53 LGLTL
-58 DLYQPFRDFDSVGED
+58 DLYQPFRDFDSVAGD
-73 LLTANLRRA
+73 LLAANLRRA
-82 DAKFRLMSRLGMDTM
+82 EAKFRLMSRLGMDTI
-97 LLCSNVGT
+97 LVCSNVAT
-105 ATVDDDELRAA
+105 ATVDDDDLRAS
-116 QLSRLA
+116 QLSALA
-122 ELAGEHGVRVAYEAL
+122 ELAGEHGVKVAYEAL

-176 TAPIEAFKAEKIF
+176 TAPIEDINADKIF

-260 SLIWLEEQSATWLE
+260 SLIWLEEQSAKWLD
-274 ANPATT
+274 ANAL
-280 EDQVTGGATGQ
+280 VSSGSATGAAG
-291 TPGAARRR
+291 TVAARRR

-305 TLPRVAEP
+305 TLPQVAEP

-319 EVRAGDTTGLEA
+319 EVKAADTGVLETV
-331 LLGQLG
+331 LGQLG
-337 FAFNGRHRTKN
+337 FEFNGRHRTKD

-357 RVIINEEP
+357 RVIINEQAPEAAEP
-365 SAVGTAVNAASAAA
+365 A
-379 ISAGQPAS
+379 IA
-387 AAAISA
+387 
-393 GQPASAADISALGFD
+393 ALGFD
-408 VDSPVIAAAR
+408 VDSPVIASAR
-418 AQQLKAPAVPRK
+418 AQQLKAPVVPRK
-430 SQANEEIFQGFA
+430 SQANEEVFQGFA

-450 LCQGNP
+450 LCQGSP
-456 DGTAAWTR
+456 DGTAAWTA
-464 EFGEIPEVPAA
+464 EFGQPRDFGEGLEVPSGAR
-475 GPACGSAVI
+475 PAVI

-491 PWQHFDEAVLFYT
+491 PWQHFDEAVLFHSSVLGLEAQPAQEVAGPVGLVT
-504 SALALEPQ
+504 SKVMRTGDGRIRLALNLLPAGLEGGLPQ
-512 PYAEV
+512 H
-517 ASPTGLVR
+517 
-525 SQVMLTQDRG
+525 
-535 VRLVLNLAPLLQQ
+535 
-548 EAAAGTSGTAA
+548 
-559 SGIGQRRT
+559 I
-567 YQEHVAFAVDDL
+567 AFACTDVVTL
-579 VATARA
+579 ARQ
-585 ARDRGLDFLQ
+585 ARDRGLRTLSV
-595 IPANY
+595 PANY
-600 YEDLDARFALDA
+600 YEDLAARFDLAPGL
-612 EFLAT
+612 LAT
-617 LRELNLLYDRDADG
+617 LRELDLLYDRDADG

-650 RRGAY
+650 RRGNY

-675 QLTRSS
+675 QLTRTNR

>member
-1 MRTGIATVCLA
+1 MRTGIATVCLS
-12 GTLREKMQ
+12 GTLKEKMQ
-20 ACAIAGFDGIEIF
+20 ACAVAGFDGIEIF
-33 EQDLVTSPL
+33 EQDLVTSSL
-42 RPEDVR
+42 SPEDIR
-48 KLAAD
+48 KMAAD

-58 DLYQPFRDFDSVGED
+58 DLYQPFRDFDSVSED
-73 LLTANLRRA
+73 ILQENLRRA
-82 DAKFRLMSRLGMDTM
+82 DAKFKLMSRLGMDTI
-97 LLCSNVGT
+97 LVCTNVGT
-105 ATVDDDELRAA
+105 ATIDDDDLRAG
-116 QLSRLA
+116 QLARLA
-122 ELAGEHGVRVAYEAL
+122 TLAGEHGVKVAYEAL

-149 HRLVEMVDHPNL
+149 HRLVSAVDHPHL

-176 TAPIEAFKAEKIF
+176 TAPIEDIQAGKIF

-226 HVVRAGYTGPVSLE
+226 HVVRAGYSGPVSLE

-260 SLIWLEEQSATWLE
+260 SLIWLEEQSAKWLE
-274 ANPATT
+274 ANPAITT
-280 EDQVTGGATGQ
+280 AGGSNGDTGTR
-291 TPGAARRR
+291 AAGRRR

-305 TLPRVAEP
+305 TLPKVAEP

-319 EVRAGDTTGLEA
+319 EVKTDEPAQLEK

-337 FAFNGRHRTKN
+337 FEFDGRHRTKD
-348 VQLWTMGHA
+348 VQLWSMGHA
-357 RVIINEEP
+357 RVIINEQAPSHSEP
-365 SAVGTAVNAASAAA
+365 A
-379 ISAGQPAS
+379 IA
-387 AAAISA
+387 
-393 GQPASAADISALGFD
+393 ALGFD
-408 VDSPVIAAAR
+408 VDSPVIASAR
-418 AQQLKAPAVPRK
+418 AQQLKAPVVPRK
-430 SQANEEIFQGFA
+430 VQADEEVFQGIA

-456 DGTAAWTR
+456 DGTAAWTG
-464 EFGEIPEVPAA
+464 EFGE
-475 GPACGSAVI
+475 GSEFGEGLEHRQTADPAVI

-512 PYAEV
+512 PFAEV
-517 ASPTGLVR
+517 PSPSGLVR
-525 SQVMLTQDRG
+525 SQVMQTSDRA
-535 VRLVLNLAPLLQQ
+535 VRLVLNLAPLLHQEPGQQ
-548 EAAAGTSGTAA
+548 GNG
-559 SGIGQRRT
+559 GRKT
-567 YQEHVAFAVDDL
+567 YQEHIAFAVQDL

-585 ARDRGLDFLQ
+585 ARARGLDFLK

-600 YEDLDARFALDA
+600 YEDLDARFALDPD
-612 EFLAT
+612 FLAT
-617 LRELNLLYDRDADG
+617 LKELNLLYDRDANG

-650 RRGAY
+650 RRGNY

-675 QLTRSS
+675 RY

>member
-1 MRTGIATVCLA
+1 MRTGIATVCLS
-12 GTLREKMQ
+12 GTLKEKMQ

-42 RPEDVR
+42 SPEDVR
-48 KLAAD
+48 KMAAD
-53 LGLSL
+53 LGLTL
-58 DLYQPFRDFDSVGED
+58 DLYQPFRDFDSVTED
-73 LLTANLRRA
+73 LLSANLRRA
-82 DAKFRLMSRLGMDTM
+82 EAKFRLMSRLGMDTI
-97 LLCSNVGT
+97 LVCSNVAT
-105 ATVDDDELRAA
+105 ATIDDDGLRAG
-116 QLSRLA
+116 QLAALA
-122 ELAGEHGVRVAYEAL
+122 ALAGDHGVKVAYEAL

-176 TAPIEAFKAEKIF
+176 TAPIEDFNPDKIF

-255 VDAMR
+255 VDAIR
-260 SLIWLEEQSATWLE
+260 SLIWLEEQSAKWLD
-274 ANPATT
+274 ANSASALNGAGTAS
-280 EDQVTGGATGQ
+280 GGAGAVASGPTA
-291 TPGAARRR
+291 PGRRR

-305 TLPRVAEP
+305 TLPQVAEP

-319 EVRAGDTTGLEA
+319 EVRAADPAALETV
-331 LLGQLG
+331 LGQLG
-337 FAFNGRHRTKN
+337 FEFNGRHRTKD

-357 RVIINEEP
+357 RVIINEQAP
-365 SAVGTAVNAASAAA
+365 GAVGSGAGSSAAVGSPA
-379 ISAGQPAS
+379 IA
-387 AAAISA
+387 
-393 GQPASAADISALGFD
+393 ALGFD
-408 VDSPVIAAAR
+408 VDSPVIASAR
-418 AQQLKAPAVPRK
+418 AQQLKAPVVPRK
-430 SQANEEIFQGFA
+430 SQADEEVFQGFA

-450 LCQGNP
+450 LCQGSP
-456 DGTAAWTR
+456 DGTAAWINEFGEAR
-464 EFGEIPEVPAA
+464 EFGGGLEVPS
-475 GPACGSAVI
+475 GGRNAVI

-517 ASPTGLVR
+517 ASPSGLVR
-525 SQVMLTQDRG
+525 SQVMQTSDRA
-535 VRLVLNLAPLLQQ
+535 VRLVLNLAPVIQQ
-548 EAAAGTSGTAA
+548 DGASETGTGAPGA
-559 SGIGQRRT
+559 GQRKT
-567 YQEHVAFAVDDL
+567 YQEHIAFAVDDL

-585 ARDRGLDFLQ
+585 ARERGLDFLQ

-600 YEDLDARFALDA
+600 YEDLDARFGLAP

-617 LRELNLLYDRDADG
+617 LQELNLLYDRDADG

-650 RRGAY
+650 RRGNY

-675 QLTRSS
+675 QLTR

>member
-1 MRTGIATVCLA
+1 MRTGIATVCLS
-12 GTLREKMQ
+12 GTLKEKMQ

-42 RPEDVR
+42 SPEDVR
-48 KLAAD
+48 KMAAD
-53 LGLSL
+53 LGLGL
-58 DLYQPFRDFDSVGED
+58 DLYQPFRDFDGVTPD
-73 LLTANLRRA
+73 LLKANLRRA
-82 DAKFRLMSRLGMDTM
+82 EAKFGLMSRLGMDTI
-97 LLCSNVGT
+97 LVCSNVAT
-105 ATVDDDELRAA
+105 ATIDDDGLRASQLA
-116 QLSRLA
+116 QLA
-122 ELAGEHGVRVAYEAL
+122 GLAGDHGIKVAYEAL

-149 HRLVEMVDHPNL
+149 YRLVEMVDHPNL

-176 TAPIEAFKAEKIF
+176 TAPIEQLNADKIF

-260 SLIWLEEQSATWLE
+260 SLIWLEEQSAKWL
-274 ANPATT
+274 AATDA
-280 EDQVTGGATGQ
+280 EGAGGA
-291 TPGAARRR
+291 ALRRR

-305 TLPRVAEP
+305 TLPTVNEP

-319 EVRAGDTTGLEA
+319 EVKADDTAQLEK

-337 FAFNGRHRTKN
+337 FAFQGRHRTKD
-348 VQLWTMGHA
+348 VQLWTMGQA
-357 RVIINEEP
+357 RVIINEQAARHTEP
-365 SAVGTAVNAASAAA
+365 A
-379 ISAGQPAS
+379 IA
-387 AAAISA
+387 
-393 GQPASAADISALGFD
+393 ALGFD
-408 VDSPVIAAAR
+408 VDSPVIASAR
-418 AQQLKAPAVPRK
+418 AQQLKAPVVARK
-430 SQANEEIFQGFA
+430 VQADEEVFQGIA

-450 LCQGNP
+450 LCQGSP

-464 EFGEIPEVPAA
+464 EFGEGLEHPSSGA
-475 GPACGSAVI
+475 SAVI

-512 PYAEV
+512 PFAEV
-517 ASPTGLVR
+517 PSPSGLVR
-525 SQVMLTQDRG
+525 SQVMQTSDG
-535 VRLVLNLAPLLQQ
+535 AVRLVLNLAPVQQ
-548 EAAAGTSGTAA
+548 AQSEVR
-559 SGIGQRRT
+559 QT
-567 YQEHVAFAVDDL
+567 YQEHIAFAVEDL
-579 VATARA
+579 VATARE
-585 ARDRGLDFLQ
+585 ARRRGLEFLQ

-600 YEDLDARFALDA
+600 YEDLDARFDL
-612 EFLAT
+612 EPGFLAT

-650 RRGAY
+650 RRGNY

-662 APVRHAVQYDHLH
+662 APVRHAVQYDSLH
-675 QLTRSS
+675 RP

>member
-1 MRTGIATVCLA
+1 MRTGIATVCLS
-12 GTLREKMQ
+12 GTLKEKMQ

-33 EQDLVTSPL
+33 EQDLVTSSL
-42 RPEDVR
+42 SPEEIR
-48 KLAAD
+48 AMAAD
-53 LGLSL
+53 LGLTL
-58 DLYQPFRDFDSVGED
+58 DLYQPFRDFDSVPEE
-73 LLTANLRRA
+73 LLAGNLRRA
-82 DAKFRLMSRLGMDTM
+82 AAKFRLMSRLGMDTM
-97 LLCSNVGT
+97 LLCSNVAT
-105 ATVDDDELRAA
+105 ASIDDDDLRAA
-116 QLSRLA
+116 QLARLA

-149 HRLVEMVDHPNL
+149 HRLVERVDHPNL

-176 TAPIEAFKAEKIF
+176 TAPIEQFDPGKIF

-226 HVVRAGYTGPVSLE
+226 HVVRAGYSGPVSLE

-260 SLIWLEEQSATWLE
+260 SLIWLEEQTAKWLA
-274 ANPATT
+274 ANPSP
-280 EDQVTGGATGQ
+280 DD
-291 TPGAARRR
+291 AAGSRGSAGRRR
-299 YPMELA
+299 HVMELA

-319 EVRAGDTTGLEA
+319 EVRATDTAALES

-337 FAFNGRHRTKN
+337 FGFNGRHRSKN
-348 VQLWTMGHA
+348 VQLWTLGQA
-357 RVIINEEP
+357 RVIINEDAPAPAETAIA
-365 SAVGTAVNAASAAA
+365 AV
-379 ISAGQPAS
+379 
-387 AAAISA
+387 
-393 GQPASAADISALGFD
+393 GFD
-408 VDSPVIAAAR
+408 VDSPVLAAAR
-418 AQQLKAPAVPRK
+418 ARQLKAPAVPRSSK
-430 SQANEEIFQGFA
+430 ANEEVFQGFA

-456 DGTAAWTR
+456 DGTAAWVD
-464 EFGEIPEVPAA
+464 EFGAGSGPAA
-475 GPACGSAVI
+475 GTRAVI

-504 SALALEPQ
+504 SALALQPQ

-525 SQVMLTQDRG
+525 SQVMTTRDRG
-535 VRLVLNLAPLLQQ
+535 VRLVLNLAPLHQQ
-548 EAAAGTSGTAA
+548 EGHPETAGAAPAVP
-559 SGIGQRRT
+559 RRT
-567 YQEHVAFAVDDL
+567 FQEHIAFAVEDL
-579 VATARA
+579 VATARD
-585 ARDRGLDFLQ
+585 ARARGLDFLR

-600 YEDLDARFALDA
+600 YEDLDARFDLDPD
-612 EFLAT
+612 FLAT

-650 RRGAY
+650 RRGRY

-675 QLTRSS
+675 QLTRMS

>member
-1 MRTGIATVCLA
+1 MRTGIATVCLS
-12 GTLREKMQ
+12 GTLKEKMQ

-42 RPEDVR
+42 SPEDVR
-48 KLAAD
+48 KMAAD
-53 LGLSL
+53 LGLGL
-58 DLYQPFRDFDSVGED
+58 DLYQPFRDFDGVTPD
-73 LLTANLRRA
+73 LLKANLRRA
-82 DAKFRLMSRLGMDTM
+82 EAKFKLMSRLGMDTI
-97 LLCSNVGT
+97 LVCSNVAT
-105 ATVDDDELRAA
+105 ATIDDDGLRAS
-116 QLSRLA
+116 QLAELA
-122 ELAGEHGVRVAYEAL
+122 ELAGDHGVKVAYEAL

-149 HRLVEMVDHPNL
+149 YKLVEMVDHPNF

-176 TAPIEAFKAEKIF
+176 TAPIEKINAEKIF

-260 SLIWLEEQSATWLE
+260 SLIWLEEQSATWL
-274 ANPATT
+274 AVNDTDGT
-280 EDQVTGGATGQ
+280 EGSV
-291 TPGAARRR
+291 AARRRR

-305 TLPRVAEP
+305 TLPKVNEP

-319 EVRAGDTTGLEA
+319 EVKAADTAALETV
-331 LLGQLG
+331 LGQLG
-337 FAFNGRHRTKN
+337 FEFNGRHRTKD
-348 VQLWTMGHA
+348 VQLWTMGQA
-357 RVIINEEP
+357 RVIINEQAAQHAEP
-365 SAVGTAVNAASAAA
+365 A
-379 ISAGQPAS
+379 IA
-387 AAAISA
+387 
-393 GQPASAADISALGFD
+393 ALGFD
-408 VDSPVIAAAR
+408 VDSPVIASAR
-418 AQQLKAPAVPRK
+418 AQQLKAPVVARK
-430 SQANEEIFQGFA
+430 VQADEEVFQGIS

-450 LCQGNP
+450 LCQGSP
-456 DGTAAWTR
+456 DGTAAWTA
-464 EFGEIPEVPAA
+464 EFGQARDSGEGLEHPSAA
-475 GPACGSAVI
+475 AAAVI

-512 PYAEV
+512 PFAEV
-517 ASPTGLVR
+517 PSPSGLVR
-525 SQVMLTQDRG
+525 SQVMQTSDAA
-535 VRLVLNLAPLLQQ
+535 VRLVLNLAPVQQ
-548 EAAAGTSGTAA
+548 AAEQGPQSV
-559 SGIGQRRT
+559 RKT
-567 YQEHVAFAVDDL
+567 YQEHIAFAVDDL
-579 VATARA
+579 VAAALA
-585 ARDRGLDFLQ
+585 ARDRGLEFLQ

-600 YEDLDARFALDA
+600 YEDLDARFDLDPG
-612 EFLAT
+612 FLAT
-617 LRELNLLYDRDADG
+617 LKDLNLLYDRDADG

-650 RRGAY
+650 RRGSY

-662 APVRHAVQYDHLH
+662 APVRHAVQYDSLH
-675 QLTRSS
+675 RT